1 MKVRNYEKKILISIF
16 IILLIILEIIFLIFL
31 YNTKIYNYELLN
43 GVVIKDDLV
52 LLIVSEKENNLL
64 NKNSY
69 LYLNSK
75 KIKYK
80 VFEDRGFVLK
90 RDNEKY
96 KEVILEFKF
105 NKKYKANDSMQII
118 LKKDK
123 KRIIEIFKIIWD
135 GD

>member
-16 IILLIILEIIFLIFL
+16 IILLIILEIVFLIFL

>member
-16 IILLIILEIIFLIFL
+16 IILLIILEIVFLIFL

-105 NKKYKANDSMQII
+105 NKKYKTNDSLQII

>member
-16 IILLIILEIIFLIFL
+16 IILLIILEIVFLIFL

-105 NKKYKANDSMQII
+105 NKKYKTNDSLQII

-123 KRIIEIFKIIWD
+123 KRIIEIFKFIWD

>member
-16 IILLIILEIIFLIFL
+16 IILLIILEIVFLIFL

-96 KEVILEFKF
+96 KEVIFEFKF

>member
-16 IILLIILEIIFLIFL
+16 IILLIILEIVFLIFL

-90 RDNEKY
+90 RDYEKY

-105 NKKYKANDSMQII
+105 NKKYKTNDSLQII

>member
-1 MKVRNYEKKILISIF
+1 MKVRNYEKNIIISIL
-16 IILLIILEIIFLIFL
+16 IILLIILELIFLIFI

-43 GVVIKDDLV
+43 SVVIKDDLV
-52 LLIVSEKENNLL
+52 LLIVSEKENKMI

-69 LYLNSK
+69 LYLNGK

-80 VFEDRGFVLK
+80 VFEDRGYVLK

-96 KEVILEFKF
+96 KEVLLEFKF
-105 NKKYKANDSMQII
+105 NKKYKANDSIQII